1 MSEPDHDKDQD
12 PAARSIRWIESGILT
27 ILFLALVALGLA
39 QIGFRSFAGMPLP
52 WADGAMRAV
61 VLWLA
66 MLGGVVAT
74 GRLRH
79 IRIDVLERRLPTLAV
94 IWLRR
99 AVFAATA
106 LICLALTWTS
116 LDIVALE
123 YEFKAVAFLNV
134 PEWMVQVIVPLGF
147 GMMAAR
153 FMALAVLPPFGLV
166 PSLPDRDRGSSE

>member
-1 MSEPDHDKDQD
+1 MSGSDDDKDQD
-12 PAARSIRWIESGILT
+12 PAARSIQWIESGTLT
-27 ILFLALVALGLA
+27 LLFFCLVGLGLA
-39 QIGFRSFAGMPLP
+39 EIGFRSFAGMSLP
-52 WADGAMRAV
+52 WADGAMRAI
-61 VLWLA
+61 VLWLV

-79 IRIDVLERRLPTLAV
+79 IRIDLLERRLPVLAV

-99 AVFAATA
+99 VIFAATA

-123 YEFKAVAFLNV
+123 YEFQAVAFLSV
-134 PEWMVQVIVPLGF
+134 PEWMVQAIVPIGF

-153 FMALAVLPPFGLV
+153 FLGWAVV
-166 PSLPDRDRGSSE
+166 PLYRPMSSSSAKGNSG